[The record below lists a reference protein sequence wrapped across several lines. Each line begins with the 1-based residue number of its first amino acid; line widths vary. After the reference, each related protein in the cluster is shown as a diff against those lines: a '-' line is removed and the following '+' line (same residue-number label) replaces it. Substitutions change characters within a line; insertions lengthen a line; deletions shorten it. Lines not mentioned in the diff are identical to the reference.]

1 MKESRHRARCTE
13 TASEGFLR
21 QEGCGQG
28 VRCEEDDSQTRRHA
42 LTLRVDV
49 RMIGECLTV
58 SSAEAGYRGDMVNA
72 KPSLLPGLL
81 FGLGLGGFV
90 DGIVLHEILQWHHM
104 ISGAESSNT
113 LAGLEL
119 NIVADGFFHV
129 VTWLLVMAAS
139 IMTLVSWRKGR
150 LAPTW
155 SFHFGLLLAGW
166 GIFNLVEGLIDHQLL
181 GIHHVRDDLGGPVS
195 WDIGFLLSG
204 VVLTG
209 AGLVLYRLGS
219 RSLVASGP

>member
-1 MKESRHRARCTE
+1 MSARRFVLP
-13 TASEGFLR
+13 S
-21 QEGCGQG
+21 
-28 VRCEEDDSQTRRHA
+28 
-42 LTLRVDV
+42 
-49 RMIGECLTV
+49 
-58 SSAEAGYRGDMVNA
+58 AGYRGDMVSE

-81 FGLGLGGFV
+81 FGLGFGGFV

-119 NIVADGFFHV
+119 NVVADGFFHV
-129 VTWLLVMAAS
+129 VTWLLVMAGS

-166 GIFNLVEGLIDHQLL
+166 GTFNILEGLIDHQLL
-181 GIHHVRDDLGGPVS
+181 GIHHVRDDLGGPLS

-204 VVLTG
+204 VGLAG
-209 AGLVLYRLGS
+209 AGLMLYRLGS
-219 RSLVASGP
+219 RILVDSGA